1 MIPLPKRLEQSIS
14 GFTKPFWVVNIM
26 ELFERGA
33 YYGMMA
39 VLARHMEK
47 NLGFESWVIGILF
60 SILLILL
67 YFVPIVAAALAEKY
81 GYRETFIVAFILMII
96 GYGISFFMEQPWQ
109 FLVTIF
115 LFGIGA
121 GAFKP
126 MVSATVAHVTTV
138 EQRNLGYSIYYWLI
152 NFGAFLVP
160 LIFSIIFYESIYEYA
175 FLVAT
180 AMICVNLGIAIFI
193 FESPIERKRD
203 KSIGEAFKGAALV
216 LGDRRFAILLLIYSG
231 FWFMFSMNHSF
242 LPLYLK
248 NFAIMPDWFQTTH
261 LATINP
267 GTIILLGPFL
277 GKWYEKY
284 DSLKMMV
291 LGMTIFV
298 IGFAII
304 GFSAGISVEGLRWAI
319 FPAAIFLFSIG
330 EFITHPN
337 FISYTSKIAPKDKVA
352 VYMGFIFV
360 PIGLGQVTGTAV
372 GGFLYGYFAE
382 DMNQP
387 QIFWAFYCCVGLITI
402 SCMIM
407 YHRRFGAEMTVS
419 ARQEADGEEILEAE
433 GPEGKEELDEKH
445 KMEDEVAHSPVA
457 IFAQRLWRPVP
468 MVGAAMVVMILLL
481 AAAVASPKLTF
492 YEDEDEKRGI
502 YLWQAEVTHSQD
514 ELFRVV
520 ETVNEGETVQGE
532 AFNDTLHIY
541 EYIVVFTW
549 QNLDTD
555 FFAPDV
561 RLEVWSGNDSRPTVT
576 EEDTAFDGTITV
588 HYLINESEELAEGN
602 MTAKATK
609 PATLI
614 EKFEKEP
621 ETVFV
626 EATYVDDNND
636 APGHPQERLEF
647 TITIDVVTWEMENIK
662 RAPR

>member
-1 MIPLPKRLEQSIS
+1 MAPFSTIKDKVTTATS
-14 GFTKPFWVVNIM
+14 GFSKPFWVVNTM

-47 NLGFESWVIGILF
+47 NLGFESWVIGLLF
-60 SILLILL
+60 SILLVLL

-81 GYRETFIVAFILMII
+81 GYRETFIVAFLLMIL
-96 GYGISFFMEQPWQ
+96 GYFISFFIDQPYQ
-109 FLVTIF
+109 FLLTIC

-138 EQRNLGYSIYYWLI
+138 DQRNLGYSIYYWLI

-160 LIFSIIFYESIYEYA
+160 LVFSFIFYESIYEYA
-175 FLVAT
+175 FIVAT
-180 AMICVNLGIAIFI
+180 AMIIVNLGIAIFI
-193 FESPIERKRD
+193 FESPIEQKPD
-203 KSIGEAFKGAALV
+203 KSVGEVFKSAALV
-216 LGDRRFAILLLIYSG
+216 LGDRRFVILLLVYSG

-277 GKWYEKY
+277 GKWAEKY
-284 DSLKMMV
+284 DSLKMMI
-291 LGMTIFV
+291 LGISIFV

-304 GFSAGISVEGLRWAI
+304 GFSAGISVEGVRWAI
-319 FPAAIFLFSIG
+319 FPAAIILFSIG

-352 VYMGFIFV
+352 VYMGYIFV

-372 GGFLYGYFAE
+372 GGFLYGHFAE
-382 DMNQP
+382 DLNQP
-387 QIFWAFYCCVGLITI
+387 QIFWAFYCCVGLVTI
-402 SCMIM
+402 SGMIL
-407 YHRRFGAEMTVS
+407 YHRKFGVEMSVS
-419 ARQEADGEEILEAE
+419 ARQEADRGDILEAE
-433 GPEGKEELDEKH
+433 APDDRPLDDLSH
-445 KMEDEVAHSPVA
+445 EVAHSPLA
-457 IFAQRLWRPVP
+457 LFAQRLWKPIP
-468 MVGAAMVVMILLL
+468 LVGVAFVAMILLL
-481 AAAVASPKLTF
+481 AAAAASPKLTF
-492 YEDEDEKRGI
+492 YEDEDEKKGI
-502 YLWQAEVTHSQD
+502 YLWQAEVIHSEE
-514 ELFRVV
+514 ELFRIV
-520 ETVNEGETVQGE
+520 ETVNEGETIQGE

-541 EYIVVFTW
+541 EYVVQFTW

-561 RLEVWSGNDSRPTVT
+561 RLEVWSGNDSRPSVI
-576 EEDTAFDGTITV
+576 EEDTAFGGTITV
-588 HYLINESEELAEGN
+588 HYLINENEKLMDGN

-609 PATLI
+609 PSTLI

-621 ETVFV
+621 ETVYV